1 MKKIIT
7 LAVTD
12 FKLIY
17 RDPSLRAFLFFP
29 IILFVLVLY
38 FLPNWIVEYGFLK
51 PYVSVMLMLAV
62 IENTQMFSFIND
74 MHKFSYEMFNIKL
87 EVMSLKRDLVYN
99 NETLISNRSRGSQE
113 NIKRK
118 AQEHFFTFNGEFWA
132 DELGEYSFGLQSN
145 CKRVD
150 KPKEEIQ

>member
-38 FLPNWIVEYGFLK
+38 FLPNWIVEYEFLK

-62 IENTQMFSFIND
+62 IENTQMFSFINSMVLID
-74 MHKFSYEMFNIKL
+74 EKETDVAKIYGVVPMSKIQFLVSRFIFPFTITFILNVILLKL
-87 EVMSLKRDLVYN
+87 Q
-99 NETLISNRSRGSQE
+99 TLMPISWVS
-113 NIKRK
+113 II
-118 AQEHFFTFNGEFWA
+118 
-132 DELGEYSFGLQSN
+132 Y
-145 CKRVD
+145 
-150 KPKEEIQ
+150 